1 MLKILSLSFIEL
13 CVCVLLIYG
22 FINEKKVI
30 TFEQNVFRF
39 VKIYIRNFI
48 KCIIKGED
56 LTTK

>member
-1 MLKILSLSFIEL
+1 MLKILSLSFIEF